1 MAGTATM
8 GSTDTTATSVGVV
21 GMEVGGAT
29 AGASGGA
36 GGSGRKVET
45 GTATARVAATH
56 RYRTGASKGL
66 TRGERRKLA
75 KAKKKA
81 AR

>member
-1 MAGTATM
+1 MPLDGR
-8 GSTDTTATSVGVV
+8 G
-21 GMEVGGAT
+21 
-29 AGASGGA
+29 
-36 GGSGRKVET
+36 GGSGLAAGT
-45 GTATARVAATH
+45 GTATTRVAATH